1 MERVEQKG
9 GVMTMPKGIV
19 ARATINIDTGKV
31 VYVEIKRKPS
41 FYSFYAMYNV
51 DGKKKGVPLLAS
63 LNQGMAEDLEEAVRK
78 ITARWWAGNGRVT
91 GTKVVIFRKKEY
103 RRLLDTDP
111 SELGLANT
119 QKANIPFS
127 PASKGPYPIGYT
139 SLQKRMDILN
149 PRR

>member
-1 MERVEQKG
+1 
-9 GVMTMPKGIV
+9 MPKGIV

-31 VYVEIKRKPS
+31 VYIEIKRKPS

-78 ITARWWAGNGRVT
+78 ITARWRAGNGRVT

-111 SELGLANT
+111 SELGLT
-119 QKANIPFS
+119 RIESANIPFS
-127 PASKGPYPIGYT
+127 PVSKRRIPVGYT
-139 SLQKRMDILN
+139 TLQQRMDILN
-149 PRR
+149 PHR